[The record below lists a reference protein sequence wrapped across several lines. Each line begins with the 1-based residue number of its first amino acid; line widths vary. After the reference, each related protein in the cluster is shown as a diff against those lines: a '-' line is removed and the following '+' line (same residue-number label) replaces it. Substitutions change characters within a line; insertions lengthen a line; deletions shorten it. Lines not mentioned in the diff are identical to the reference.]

1 MEEARRACFGR
12 GSQHD
17 HDVSTTQTNYNWR
30 YTNDQETEQQ
40 QQKKRKSKRTAT
52 TLRGDKNK
60 SFSVCLG
67 RNTLRRCELR
77 RVGPVS
83 EQQLSG
89 GRVQRERTRR
99 EEEEVLTVGR
109 GGGGLSRDAVGATRR
124 AKGGV
129 YRRGE
134 RVLDVH
140 TARRAEANTSGCR
153 LNVAPMHQRCRLV
166 APWRPHPIAV
176 VVSPSYLPPP
186 PPPKKK
192 KRPVSAVELRS

>member
-1 MEEARRACFGR
+1 M
-12 GSQHD
+12 
-17 HDVSTTQTNYNWR
+17 
-30 YTNDQETEQQ
+30 
-40 QQKKRKSKRTAT
+40 
-52 TLRGDKNK
+52 
-60 SFSVCLG
+60 
-67 RNTLRRCELR
+67 
-77 RVGPVS
+77 
-83 EQQLSG
+83 
-89 GRVQRERTRR
+89 
-99 EEEEVLTVGR
+99 LTVGR

-176 VVSPSYLPPP
+176 VVSPSYLPPTHP
-186 PPPKKK
+186 PNI
-192 KRPVSAVELRS
+192 

>member
-1 MEEARRACFGR
+1 M
-12 GSQHD
+12 
-17 HDVSTTQTNYNWR
+17 
-30 YTNDQETEQQ
+30 
-40 QQKKRKSKRTAT
+40 
-52 TLRGDKNK
+52 
-60 SFSVCLG
+60 
-67 RNTLRRCELR
+67 
-77 RVGPVS
+77 
-83 EQQLSG
+83 
-89 GRVQRERTRR
+89 
-99 EEEEVLTVGR
+99 LTVGR

-176 VVSPSYLPPP
+176 VVLPSYLPPTHP
-186 PPPKKK
+186 PLQIYFKKKSVLCVRPATLCVSAGGKKK
-192 KRPVSAVELRS
+192 KNGRPSCCLGGWGIKYDGGA

>member
-1 MEEARRACFGR
+1 M
-12 GSQHD
+12 
-17 HDVSTTQTNYNWR
+17 
-30 YTNDQETEQQ
+30 
-40 QQKKRKSKRTAT
+40 
-52 TLRGDKNK
+52 
-60 SFSVCLG
+60 
-67 RNTLRRCELR
+67 
-77 RVGPVS
+77 
-83 EQQLSG
+83 
-89 GRVQRERTRR
+89 
-99 EEEEVLTVGR
+99 LTVGR

-176 VVSPSYLPPP
+176 VVSPSYLAPPHP
-186 PPPKKK
+186 PTHQIYKEKKSVLCVRPATLCVSAGGKKK
-192 KRPVSAVELRS
+192 KNGRPSCCLGGWGIKYDGGA